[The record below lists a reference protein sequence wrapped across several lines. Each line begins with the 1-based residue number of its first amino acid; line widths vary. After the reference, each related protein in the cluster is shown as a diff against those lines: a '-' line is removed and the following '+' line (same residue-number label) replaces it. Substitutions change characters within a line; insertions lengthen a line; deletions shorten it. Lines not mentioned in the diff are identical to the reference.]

1 MQLMEFLMKLT
12 ESNVNFLRLINDL
25 TLMPLVPGWLRGKK
39 TVPVVLTPRDETR
52 YRTQIS

>member
-1 MQLMEFLMKLT
+1 MQRMELLMKLT
-12 ESNVNFLRLINDL
+12 ESNMNFLRLINDL
-25 TLMPLVPGWLRGKK
+25 TLIPLVPGWLRDKK

>member
-1 MQLMEFLMKLT
+1 MQLMEFLMELT

-25 TLMPLVPGWLRGKK
+25 MLMPLVPGWLRDKK